1 MSQKR
6 LWWLYILIFVVISS
20 GFSVQ
25 LPAFQVPQPSV
36 LYDIN
41 GRVIKGLSQHNQI
54 VIPFQDIPEAFK
66 QAVIAV
72 EDKNFYRHH
81 GVDPAGILR
90 ALLADLMAGE
100 IVAGGS
106 TITQQTAKV
115 LYLSNERTLTRKI
128 KELWYTI
135 LLERKYSKDEILAL
149 YCNSIYFGQGA
160 TGIEVA
166 ARTFSAK
173 KPASLPWLKLPSWPA
188 CPIIR
193 PAMIPTSIL
202 NGPKPGR
209 G

>member
-90 ALLADLMAGE
+90 AYWLTLWP
-100 IVAGGS
+100 
-106 TITQQTAKV
+106 
-115 LYLSNERTLTRKI
+115 ER
-128 KELWYTI
+128 
-135 LLERKYSKDEILAL
+135 
-149 YCNSIYFGQGA
+149 
-160 TGIEVA
+160 
-166 ARTFSAK
+166 
-173 KPASLPWLKLPSWPA
+173 
-188 CPIIR
+188 
-193 PAMIPTSIL
+193 
-202 NGPKPGR
+202 
-209 G
+209 